1 MKTMVAPEP
10 YLSACLQ
17 VLRYSILY
25 CRFRAWSSECSADH
39 IADLMDAVHNIPD
52 LIVKWE
58 HCDIDP
64 LRKYL
69 LLTMKSGSA
78 EAVLGFAPFLTN
90 AVLEAERRL

>member
-25 CRFRAWSSECSADH
+25 CRFRAWSNECSADH

-58 HCDIDP
+58 HCDIDL

-69 LLTMKSGSA
+69 RSYDEKW
-78 EAVLGFAPFLTN
+78 LGRGGAGLCAIFDK
-90 AVLEAERRL
+90 RRVGG